1 MLWGKGLEHGNLVV
15 REKPAL
21 QLVLLFCLDGL
32 DGQLFEL
39 HLLSGQLG
47 LSLVVLDYS
56 LDVEIQRGV
65 LGRFCNLLQSLQ
77 LKALARELHILEMLD
92 VVFVCQHRSPG
103 ALVPSLLQLPHC
115 LRLAQSVDCLLVV

>member
-1 MLWGKGLEHGNLVV
+1 
-15 REKPAL
+15 
-21 QLVLLFCLDGL
+21 LFCLDGL

-92 VVFVCQHRSPG
+92 VVFVC
-103 ALVPSLLQLPHC
+103 
-115 LRLAQSVDCLLVV
+115 